1 MFIKSRFTKN
11 GFIKSGFIKN
21 RFFKYAPTQREP
33 RVQRALR
40 LASGTALCLAAS
52 FGLELPIPFI
62 APVLAVMLLATVN
75 RALSFKAGLS
85 LALAVMLTTG
95 SGLLLIPILRYY
107 PASGV
112 LLIGLGLFVVFGF
125 GLRGGN
131 NLIVTFLVMGLT
143 MIPVAGTADFS
154 LALLVIGALVKGLLL
169 AVMALSL
176 SHWLFP
182 EPVSEQPSPAAP
194 LLAAEEV
201 GWVALRATLVVLPAF
216 LLALIEPA
224 GYLPIIMKSVSL
236 GQQSCSTTARNA
248 GHELLGST
256 LLGGLLAILF
266 WCALSLFVH
275 LWMFFLWM
283 LLFGLLLAR
292 KLYALSPTRQ
302 SPGLWLNTLV
312 TMIILLGQS
321 VQDSFVGND
330 VYTAFAVRMGLFI
343 VVTLYACLMVYLLD
357 QRRVR
362 QPVR

>member
-1 MFIKSRFTKN
+1 MSTE
-11 GFIKSGFIKN
+11 
-21 RFFKYAPTQREP
+21 REP

-52 FGLELPIPFI
+52 FGLALPIPFI
-62 APVLAVMLLATVN
+62 APVLGLMLLATVN
-75 RALSFKAGLS
+75 RPLPFKAGLI
-85 LALAVMLTTG
+85 LALIAMLSTG

-112 LLIGLGLFVVFGF
+112 LLIGLGLFLVFRF

-131 NLIVTFLVMGLT
+131 NLIVIFLVMGLT
-143 MIPVAGTADFS
+143 MIPVAGTADFG

-169 AVMALSL
+169 AVMALSV

-182 EPVSEQPSPAAP
+182 EPPGAQSSPTP
-194 LLAAEEV
+194 LLPAEEV
-201 GWVALRATLVVLPAF
+201 GWVALRAALVVLPAF

-224 GYLPIIMKSVSL
+224 SYLPIIMKSVSL
-236 GQQSCSTTARNA
+236 GQQSCTTTARNA
-248 GHELLGST
+248 AHELLGST
-256 LLGGLLAILF
+256 FLGGLLAILF

-302 SPGLWLNTLV
+302 TPGLWLNSLV

-321 VQDSFVGND
+321 VQDSAAGKD

-357 QRRVR
+357 QHRRVR
-362 QPVR
+362 QPAR